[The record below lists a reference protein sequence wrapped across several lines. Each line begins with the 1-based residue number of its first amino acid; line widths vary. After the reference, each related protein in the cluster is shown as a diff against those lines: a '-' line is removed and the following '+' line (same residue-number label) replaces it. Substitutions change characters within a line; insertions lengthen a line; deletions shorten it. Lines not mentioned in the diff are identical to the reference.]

1 MFGLNLPQLI
11 VILGLV
17 LALAELAIGID
28 AGFDLVVIG
37 SILVVSGL
45 LGTVTSLIVSLI
57 CAIVL
62 VGLYFFFGRRLIK
75 SRLIVTTKK
84 TNIDRLIGKTG
95 VVVRAIT
102 PDVPGLVRVDDEDW
116 RATAETGLP
125 EKSRVIIESIEGITL
140 KVNKI

>member
-75 SRLIVTTKK
+75 SL
-84 TNIDRLIGKTG
+84 DRHY
-95 VVVRAIT
+95 
-102 PDVPGLVRVDDEDW
+102 
-116 RATAETGLP
+116 
-125 EKSRVIIESIEGITL
+125 
-140 KVNKI
+140 